1 MQRRFASRSCANP
14 VPRIAVPGAGVLGAA
29 PPANVDGDERA
40 NDGDERANDVHA
52 LGRVLADRVSGDL
65 CDDL

>member
-1 MQRRFASRSCANP
+1 MS
-14 VPRIAVPGAGVLGAA
+14 VLPSA

-40 NDGDERANDVHA
+40 NDAHA

>member
-1 MQRRFASRSCANP
+1 MRRSGRWSLSH
-14 VPRIAVPGAGVLGAA
+14 VSVLPSA